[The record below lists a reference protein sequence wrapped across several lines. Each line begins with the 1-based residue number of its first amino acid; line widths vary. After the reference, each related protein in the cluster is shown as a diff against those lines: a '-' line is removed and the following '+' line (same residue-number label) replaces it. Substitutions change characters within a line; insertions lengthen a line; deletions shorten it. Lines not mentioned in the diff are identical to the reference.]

1 MRITVLAFGRVKR
14 SPEQTMVDDYAK
26 RAKAL
31 ARRLGI
37 SDLVVDALEDK
48 GPPEGRRARE
58 AQALLARV
66 PEGAALIVLDERGD
80 NVTSQEWA
88 LDLNARLGSG
98 AREIVYVIGGA
109 DGLAQEITARA
120 ARRLALG
127 RQTWPHMLVR
137 VMLLEQIYRALTI
150 LTNHPYH
157 RA

>member
-1 MRITVLAFGRVKR
+1 M
-14 SPEQTMVDDYAK
+14 
-26 RAKAL
+26 
-31 ARRLGI
+31 
-37 SDLVVDALEDK
+37 
-48 GPPEGRRARE
+48 
-58 AQALLARV
+58 
-66 PEGAALIVLDERGD
+66 LDERGD

-88 LDLNARLGSG
+88 SDLNARLGSG
-98 AREIVYVIGGA
+98 AREIVYVIGGT